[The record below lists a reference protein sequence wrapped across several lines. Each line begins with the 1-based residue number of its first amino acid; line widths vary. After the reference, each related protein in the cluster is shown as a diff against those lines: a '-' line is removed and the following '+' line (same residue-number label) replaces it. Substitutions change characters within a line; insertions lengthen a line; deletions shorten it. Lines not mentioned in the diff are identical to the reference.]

1 MRTLQSQILWCGRAQ
16 RVLIATMLLAVATF
30 YFCGYRP
37 ATAQL
42 RVLRAQMA
50 TRASELKGNQSK
62 SSIKT
67 EIAAYNERLK
77 LELDRIRKPSKQ
89 HELPQLIK
97 DLTFFAQEANLKK
110 FNFKSGM
117 PGRTDLFLEQPLA
130 LTFDGDFVNVFN
142 FLRSAEAMQRLTRM
156 RSMTLKVKDDRS
168 GNVQAVVSMNM
179 YFSTE

>member
-1 MRTLQSQILWCGRAQ
+1 MRTLQSQILWCTRAQ
-16 RVLIATMLLAVATF
+16 RVLVAFMLLTLVTF

-37 ATAQL
+37 ATARL
-42 RVLRAQMA
+42 SALRAQIA
-50 TRASELKGNQSK
+50 TRAGELASNQSK

-77 LELDRIRKPSKQ
+77 FELDRIRKPSRQ

-117 PGRTDLFLEQPLA
+117 PGRSDLFLEQPVALA
-130 LTFDGDFVNVFN
+130 FDGDFVSVFN
-142 FLRSAEAMQRLTRM
+142 FLRSAESMQRLTRM

-168 GNVQAVVSMNM
+168 GNVQALVSMNM